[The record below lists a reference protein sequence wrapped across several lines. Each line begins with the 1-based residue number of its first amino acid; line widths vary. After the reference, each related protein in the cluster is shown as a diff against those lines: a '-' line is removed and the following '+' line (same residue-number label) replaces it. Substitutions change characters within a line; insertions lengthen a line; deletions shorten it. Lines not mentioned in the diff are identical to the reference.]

1 MTLAGYLSRE
11 PSTTEELNKLL
22 GLNSL
27 SKTRHGSQ
35 ESNDFRNAILVVAVL
50 IVTATYQ
57 AGLSPPGGYWQ
68 DDYAPDSDNGHT
80 AGQMTM
86 SFNLALFFYICNGIA
101 FFSSLYVIMV
111 LIIGLPMWMV
121 LYGSIGA
128 LGMANYAS
136 FSNTFPTSNG
146 SFQDIAV
153 SLVPFVY
160 PVITGFLLSPPFF
173 AFISHRR
180 RQQQVDFPARLQL
193 SSEAIVL

>member
-86 SFNLALFFYICNGIA
+86 SFNLALFFISA
-101 FFSSLYVIMV
+101 TVLPSSHLYM
-111 LIIGLPMWMV
+111 
-121 LYGSIGA
+121 
-128 LGMANYAS
+128 
-136 FSNTFPTSNG
+136 
-146 SFQDIAV
+146 
-153 SLVPFVY
+153 
-160 PVITGFLLSPPFF
+160 
-173 AFISHRR
+173 
-180 RQQQVDFPARLQL
+180 
-193 SSEAIVL
+193 